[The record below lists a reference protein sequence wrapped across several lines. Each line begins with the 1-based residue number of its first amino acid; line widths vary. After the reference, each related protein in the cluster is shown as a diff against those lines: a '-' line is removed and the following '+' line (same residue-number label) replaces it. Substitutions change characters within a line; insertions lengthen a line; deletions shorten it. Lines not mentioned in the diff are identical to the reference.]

1 MYNLLRFSDKR
12 VDHPKNS
19 ISFHLRSAVKG
30 KKSRLTSYPPFTP
43 TGQKIQFTL
52 INKTA
57 KIVSKYK
64 MR

>member
-1 MYNLLRFSDKR
+1 MLQRFADKR
-12 VDHPKNS
+12 VDHPKNY
-19 ISFHLRSAVKG
+19 ISFLLRFTVKG

-43 TGQKIQFTL
+43 TGQKIQFSL

-57 KIVSKYK
+57 KIVSKHK